1 MGGEGRG
8 RGSAKEEVNNSA
20 GVPQVLFPTSARAG
34 ANQKFA
40 VTKDGK
46 RFLVSST
53 PQQSRAM
60 PLTVVLNWTAAI
72 QK

>member
-1 MGGEGRG
+1 MMAVAIDTT
-8 RGSAKEEVNNSA
+8 SQFTA
-20 GVPQVLFPTSARAG
+20 GVPQALFPTNVPVG
-34 ANQKFA
+34 VNQRFA

-53 PQQSRAM
+53 PQQSRVA

>member
-1 MGGEGRG
+1 MMAVPIDTTGQF
-8 RGSAKEEVNNSA
+8 NA

-34 ANQKFA
+34 INQKFA

-46 RFLVSST
+46 RFLVSAT
-53 PQQSRAM
+53 PQQSRAT
-60 PLTVVLNWTAAI
+60 PITVVLNWQSAI